1 MRNRALHATAAL
13 FGWLLAAERLEG
25 LARVGYAA
33 RGIVYLLVGWLAA
46 ASAFSEA
53 RPPSIGGALSAVSD
67 LPAGWLLVAAI
78 SVGLFAY
85 ALWRLVQ
92 AVLDLNGKG
101 WDGKGLL
108 RRGGMLA
115 DALVHAGFGLLAGTA
130 ALGWTGLIDGKRA
143 LGQVAA
149 ELALD
154 WPLGH
159 WLLGL
164 AGLGAVALGGVQLAK
179 ARRTAFE
186 DIRAARRDTALVRV
200 TGRIGL
206 AARALIFASTGALC
220 LVAAWRAEETTAAG
234 GLRAALRALAAS
246 PLGNGVL
253 LAVSAGLA
261 LFGVFSLLKGWN
273 HRRPEP

>member
-1 MRNRALHATAAL
+1 MRNLALHAAAAV
-13 FGWLLAAERLEG
+13 FGWLLTAERLEG

-33 RGIVYLLVGWLAA
+33 RGVVYLLVGWLAA
-46 ASAFSEA
+46 ASAFSES
-53 RPPSIGGALSAVSD
+53 RPPSIGGALSAVSE

-78 SVGLFAY
+78 SAGLFSY

-92 AVLDLNGKG
+92 AALDLNGKG

-108 RRGGMLA
+108 RRGGMLV
-115 DALVHAGFGLLAGTA
+115 DALVHAGFGFLAGA
-130 ALGWTGLIDGKRA
+130 VALGWTGLIAGEWA
-143 LGQVAA
+143 LGEVAA

-159 WLLGL
+159 WMLAL
-164 AGLGAVALGGVQLAK
+164 AGLGAVATGGVQVAK

-186 DIRAARRDTALVRV
+186 DIRAGRRETALVRV

-206 AARALIFASTGALC
+206 AARGLIFASIGVLC
-220 LVAAWRAEETTAAG
+220 LVAAWRAEDTTAAG
-234 GLRAALRALAAS
+234 GLRAGLRALTAL

-261 LFGVFSLLKGWN
+261 LFGLFSLLKGWN